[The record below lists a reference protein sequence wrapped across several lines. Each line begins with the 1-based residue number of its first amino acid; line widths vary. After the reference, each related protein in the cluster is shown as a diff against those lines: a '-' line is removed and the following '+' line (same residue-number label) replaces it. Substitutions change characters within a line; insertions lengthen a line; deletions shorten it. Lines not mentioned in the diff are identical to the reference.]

1 MMGCTSATQSARE
14 AGKKPTVY
22 VLRRQLRST
31 EVDKRYA
38 AAVALGQMRE
48 GAEKAIPSLQRTL
61 LDGHSRVRVASVV
74 ALGQIGEKA
83 VPALLYAMSLRHAKV
98 KTKARQGIEQ
108 LGPRKVAALTAAL
121 KDPLGSVRLQAATL
135 LGEMK
140 SQAASAAPALSRCLK
155 DEETDVRVAAANAL
169 QKMGPGVAE
178 ANIVMALGAALRANK
193 SWWRVRVAVAN
204 TLKAFGKKSA
214 GVTADLIP
222 LLSDRDKNVHTAA
235 TEALIKIGP
244 DTVPAMKQVFTSVPW
259 EAKVRIAYV
268 VRTFGSKA
276 ASIIP
281 VIAQGLRDSDTD
293 VRRATIK
300 ALLAMK
306 ENAHPAIPA
315 LRSVILDP
323 QMSRENWLGCLRVFL
338 SIGFQGTEALEQI
351 MNGQNWELRKK
362 IVEGLG
368 TLGKEVGSK
377 GVPVLVNALGS
388 KEKEVRWIAA
398 MVLRKLG
405 GSASSAVSALAKA
418 LESPDATTRKLAA
431 KALGA
436 VGAGA
441 KSALPALK
449 KRSGD
454 GDANVRAAVSAA
466 ISAIQSA
473 SPTPRPAP
481 RSDSPAPPRPVN
493 Q

>member
-1 MMGCTSATQSARE
+1 
-14 AGKKPTVY
+14 
-22 VLRRQLRST
+22 
-31 EVDKRYA
+31 
-38 AAVALGQMRE
+38 
-48 GAEKAIPSLQRTL
+48 
-61 LDGHSRVRVASVV
+61 
-74 ALGQIGEKA
+74 
-83 VPALLYAMSLRHAKV
+83 
-98 KTKARQGIEQ
+98 
-108 LGPRKVAALTAAL
+108 
-121 KDPLGSVRLQAATL
+121 
-135 LGEMK
+135 
-140 SQAASAAPALSRCLK
+140 
-155 DEETDVRVAAANAL
+155 
-169 QKMGPGVAE
+169 
-178 ANIVMALGAALRANK
+178 
-193 SWWRVRVAVAN
+193 
-204 TLKAFGKKSA
+204 
-214 GVTADLIP
+214 
-222 LLSDRDKNVHTAA
+222 
-235 TEALIKIGP
+235 
-244 DTVPAMKQVFTSVPW
+244 
-259 EAKVRIAYV
+259 
-268 VRTFGSKA
+268 
-276 ASIIP
+276 
-281 VIAQGLRDSDTD
+281 
-293 VRRATIK
+293 
-300 ALLAMK
+300 
-306 ENAHPAIPA
+306 
-315 LRSVILDP
+315 
-323 QMSRENWLGCLRVFL
+323 MSRENWLGCLRVFL